1 MTQRIL
7 RGFNF
12 GASRMQ
18 LPSDG
23 VQLGQNVRHLRMD
36 TLVKLRWFG
45 AVGQAVT
52 ILVTAFVLKFSL
64 NLILCLG
71 LVSVS
76 AGVNLLA
83 TIYAPRHLRLSET
96 SATSFLIFD
105 VIQLSGVLYF
115 TGGIQNPFAI
125 LILAPVTISAVS
137 LRRSHIISVVL
148 VSTVCVTLL
157 CFAHEPLP
165 WRKGESLSLP
175 EYYQAGLWAAIVVSC
190 LFISVYVSRVANE
203 YRSLSQAL
211 SAAELVLERENHLSK
226 LDGLAA
232 AAAHE
237 LGTPLATISL
247 VTRELNHAEVSPEIK
262 EDLRLLEQE
271 ARRCRDILGKLTSLP
286 EDDEEIF
293 TRLKLGLLLEQ
304 IASPYRQ
311 GEVNIQIQLKGD
323 ADEPQS
329 DCSPAIIYGIGNFI
343 DNATDF
349 ARSCVTVEANWDSAR
364 VEIVIADDGPGFP
377 IELIN
382 QLGEPYL
389 VRHPKREGD
398 REKRT
403 GLGLGVFIAKTLLE
417 RSGAQVLF
425 SNGKNGG
432 ARVSLTWNRD
442 HFGKADRPA

>member
-1 MTQRIL
+1 MNQRIL

-23 VQLGQNVRHLRMD
+23 VQLGQNARHLRMD

-45 AVGQAVT
+45 VVGQAVT
-52 ILVTAFVLKFSL
+52 VLVTAFVLKFSL
-64 NLILCLG
+64 NLILCLI
-71 LVSVS
+71 LVSVA

-83 TIYAPRHLRLSET
+83 AIVAPRHLRLSEI

-105 VIQLSGVLYF
+105 VLQLSAVLYA

-137 LRRSHIISVVL
+137 LQRSHITGIVL
-148 VSTVCVTLL
+148 VSAACVTLL
-157 CFAHEPLP
+157 CFDHKPLP
-165 WRKGESLSLP
+165 WRADESLSLP
-175 EYYQAGLWAAIVVSC
+175 EHYQAGLWAAIVVSC

-211 SAAELVLERENHLSK
+211 SAAELVLERENHLSR

-247 VTRELNHAEVSPEIK
+247 VTRELNRAAVPPEIK
-262 EDLRLLEQE
+262 DDLNLLEQE

-286 EDDEEIF
+286 EDDDEPF

-311 GEVNIQIQLKGD
+311 GAAEIQINLNGD
-323 ADEPQS
+323 RDEPQS
-329 DCSPAIIYGIGNFI
+329 DCSPAIIYGIGNFV
-343 DNATDF
+343 DNAADF
-349 ARSCVTVEANWDSAR
+349 ARSCVSVDANWDGTG

-377 IELIN
+377 VELID
-382 QLGEPYL
+382 QLGEPCL
-389 VRHPKREGD
+389 VRHPRRERNRD
-398 REKRT
+398 KRT

-417 RSGAQVLF
+417 RSGAQVSF
-425 SNGKNGG
+425 SNAKSGG
-432 ARVSLTWNRD
+432 ARVALRWTRA
-442 HFGKADRPA
+442 HFEKADGSA

>member
-23 VQLGQNVRHLRMD
+23 VHFGQNARHLRMD

-45 AVGQAVT
+45 VVGQALT
-52 ILVTAFVLKFSL
+52 ILATAFVLNFSL
-64 NLILCLG
+64 NLVLCLG
-71 LVSVS
+71 LVSVL
-76 AGVNLLA
+76 AVVNLLA
-83 TIYAPRHLRLSET
+83 MMSAPKHLRLSEGG
-96 SATSFLIFD
+96 ATSFLIFD
-105 VIQLSGVLYF
+105 VLQLSAVLYF

-137 LRRSHIISVVL
+137 LRRSHITGIVLISAA
-148 VSTVCVTLL
+148 CVTLL
-157 CFAHEPLP
+157 CFSHQPLP
-165 WRKGESLSLP
+165 WRAGESLSLP
-175 EYYQAGLWAAIVVSC
+175 DYYQAGLWAAIIVSC
-190 LFISVYVSRVANE
+190 LFISVYVSRVSNE
-203 YRSLSQAL
+203 YRTLSQAL

-247 VTRELNHAEVSPEIK
+247 VTRELNRAAVPAEIK
-262 EDLRLLEQE
+262 EDLSLLEQE

-286 EDDEEIF
+286 EDDDEPF
-293 TRLKLGLLLEQ
+293 TRLKLGSLLEQ

-311 GEVNIQIQLKGD
+311 GAAEIQIHLKG
-323 ADEPQS
+323 AGDEPQS
-329 DCSPAIIYGIGNFI
+329 DCSPAIIYGIGNFV
-343 DNATDF
+343 DNAADF
-349 ARSCVTVEANWDSAR
+349 ARSRVVIDASWDEAS
-364 VEIVIADDGPGFP
+364 VEIAISDDGPGFP
-377 IELIN
+377 IELID

-389 VRHPKREGD
+389 VRHPKRQRN

-417 RSGAQVLF
+417 RSGARLCF
-425 SNGKNGG
+425 SNDKNGG
-432 ARVSLTWNRD
+432 ARVLLRWTRAQ
-442 HFGKADRPA
+442 FGKADGLA

>member
-12 GASRMQ
+12 GVSRMQ

-23 VQLGQNVRHLRMD
+23 VQLGQNARHLRMD

-45 AVGQAVT
+45 VVGQALT
-52 ILVTAFVLKFSL
+52 ILVTAFVLHFSL

-71 LVSVS
+71 LVSVL

-83 TIYAPRHLRLSET
+83 TVYAPRHLRLSEI

-105 VIQLSGVLYF
+105 VLQLSSVLYV

-137 LRRSHIISVVL
+137 LRRAHIISVVL
-148 VSTVCVTLL
+148 VSAACVTLL
-157 CFAHEPLP
+157 CFAHKPMP
-165 WRKGESLSLP
+165 WRAGESLSLP
-175 EYYQAGLWAAIVVSC
+175 EYYQAGLWAAIIVSC

-203 YRSLSQAL
+203 YRALSQAL

-247 VTRELNHAEVSPEIK
+247 VTRELNRAAVSPEIK

-286 EDDEEIF
+286 EDDEELF
-293 TRLKLGLLLEQ
+293 TKLRLGLLLEQ

-311 GEVNIQIQLKGD
+311 GAADIQIHLKGD

-343 DNATDF
+343 DNAADF
-349 ARSCVTVEANWDSAR
+349 ARSCVSVEASWDNTN
-364 VEIVIADDGPGFP
+364 VEIVITDDGPGFP
-377 IELIN
+377 IELID

-389 VRHPKREGD
+389 MRHPNREGN

-417 RSGAQVLF
+417 RSGAQVFF
-425 SNGKNGG
+425 SNAKSGG
-432 ARVSLTWNRD
+432 ARVLLRWTRAR
-442 HFGKADRPA
+442 FGKADRPA